1 MHHKTLKTIR
11 YMKSSEFSIG
21 NYVNLFGYSVIIG
34 LSKDTM
40 TVENLDNGEI
50 REVKYNY
57 LHMDSIWVTP
67 WVLGACGFDKRIDK
81 DGKDSYVYESTGVR
95 YTVKFMD
102 DGDGFPYPLTYIDNI
117 REKQI
122 SSPVPVPYLH
132 NLQNVIV
139 ATLGK
144 ELKFDINYEG

>member
-1 MHHKTLKTIR
+1 MHRKTLKTIS
-11 YMKSSEFSIG
+11 YMKSSELSIG
-21 NYVNLFGYSVIIG
+21 NYVDLFGCSVVIG
-34 LSKDTM
+34 LSRDTI

-50 REVKYNY
+50 REVSNNY
-57 LHMDSIWVTP
+57 ISLDSIWVTP

-102 DGDGFPYPLTYIDNI
+102 NGFPYPLTYIDNI
-117 REKQI
+117 REEQI

-132 NLQNVIV
+132 NLQNVIT
-139 ATLGK
+139 ATLGG

>member
-1 MHHKTLKTIR
+1 
-11 YMKSSEFSIG
+11 MKSSEFSIG

-50 REVKYNY
+50 HEVAYNY
-57 LHMDSIWVTP
+57 LHLDSIRLTA

-81 DGKDSYVYESTGVR
+81 DGKDNYVYESTGVR

-102 DGDGFPYPLTYIDNI
+102 ERDGGYPLTYIDNI
-117 REKQI
+117 HEEQI

-132 NLQNVIV
+132 NLQNVIT
-139 ATLGK
+139 ATLGR

>member
-1 MHHKTLKTIR
+1 
-11 YMKSSEFSIG
+11 MKSSEFSIG

-50 REVKYNY
+50 HEVAYNY
-57 LHMDSIWVTP
+57 LHLDSIRLTA
-67 WVLGACGFDKRIDK
+67 WVLRACGFDKRIDK
-81 DGKDSYVYESTGVR
+81 DGKDSYVYVSTGVR

-102 DGDGFPYPLTYIDNI
+102 EGDGGYPLTYIDNI
-117 REKQI
+117 REEQI

>member
-1 MHHKTLKTIR
+1 
-11 YMKSSEFSIG
+11 MKSSELSIG
-21 NYVNLFGYSVIIG
+21 NYVDLFGCSVVIG
-34 LSKDTM
+34 LSRDTI

-50 REVKYNY
+50 REVSNNY
-57 LHMDSIWVTP
+57 ISLDSIWVTP
-67 WVLGACGFDKRIDK
+67 WVLGACGFNKQIDK
-81 DGKDSYVYESTGVR
+81 EGKDSYVYESTGVR

-102 DGDGFPYPLTYIDNI
+102 ERDGGYPLTYIDNI
-117 REKQI
+117 HEEQI

-139 ATLGK
+139 ATLGR

>member
-1 MHHKTLKTIR
+1 
-11 YMKSSEFSIG
+11 MKSSELSIG
-21 NYVNLFGYSVIIG
+21 NYVDLFGCSVVIG
-34 LSKDTM
+34 LSQDTI

-50 REVKYNY
+50 REVSNNY
-57 LHMDSIWVTP
+57 ISLDSIWVTP

-81 DGKDSYVYESTGVR
+81 DGKDSYVYESNGVR

-102 DGDGFPYPLTYIDNI
+102 VKDGGYPLTYIDNI
-117 REKQI
+117 HEEQI

-132 NLQNVIV
+132 NLQNVIT
-139 ATLGK
+139 ATLGG

>member
-1 MHHKTLKTIR
+1 
-11 YMKSSEFSIG
+11 MKSSELSIG
-21 NYVNLFGYSVIIG
+21 NYVNLFGYSVVIG
-34 LSKDTM
+34 LSRDTI
-40 TVENLDNGEI
+40 TVENLENGEI
-50 REVKYNY
+50 REVSNNY
-57 LHMDSIWVTP
+57 MSLDSIWVTP
-67 WVLGACGFDKRIDK
+67 WVLGACGFNKQIDK

-102 DGDGFPYPLTYIDNI
+102 WDFPYPLTYIDNI
-117 REKQI
+117 NEKQI

-144 ELKFDINYEG
+144 ELKFDRNYEG